1 VSAKPLNIPE
11 SPPAG
16 ATAVPRAVRV
26 DARTELAA
34 AMRLVSVPESEREM
48 AARRLLVAGPRHGV
62 DFHNAWAVFGLGG
75 TVRQVC
81 LAVPGSG
88 RTGMVFMAEP
98 PAGGDP
104 GGAATGLL
112 ERRAC
117 LDAAATDLREL
128 KDASGKR
135 RIMVLQAL
143 PEPREG
149 WSTQACRDAGF
160 IDVGTLTYMR
170 TSTGPA
176 KKYAGVSP
184 TWPAGISVVSVGAL
198 PEPTRDAILIQ
209 ALESTY
215 EQTLD
220 CPELC
225 GLRES
230 HDILD
235 SHRSTGIYDPT
246 MWWVI
251 FEDHAPRGTMLLS
264 KIPEQ
269 GAVELV
275 YLGLAPSIR
284 GKGIARQLMEM
295 AMKTASSSRGGELT
309 CAVDQ
314 RNVPAVHLYE
324 SCGLRAFS
332 QRVALV
338 RPLA

>member
-1 VSAKPLNIPE
+1 MS
-11 SPPAG
+11 
-16 ATAVPRAVRV
+16 
-26 DARTELAA
+26 
-34 AMRLVSVPESEREM
+34 
-48 AARRLLVAGPRHGV
+48 
-62 DFHNAWAVFGLGG
+62 
-75 TVRQVC
+75 
-81 LAVPGSG
+81 
-88 RTGMVFMAEP
+88 EP

-104 GGAATGLL
+104 GGPAVGLA

-128 KDASGKR
+128 KDPGGKR

-143 PEPREG
+143 PEPREA
-149 WSTQACRDAGF
+149 WSTQACRGAGF

-170 TSTGPA
+170 ASTGPA
-176 KKYAGVSP
+176 KKYAGVTPS
-184 TWPAGISVVSVGAL
+184 WPAGISVVSVGAL
-198 PEPTRDAILIQ
+198 PEPTRDAILVQ

-230 HDILD
+230 QDILD
-235 SHRSTGIYDPT
+235 SHRSTGIYDPAT
-246 MWWVI
+246 WWVV

-264 KIPEQ
+264 KVPDQ

-284 GKGIARQLMEM
+284 GKGIARRLMEL
-295 AMKTASSSRGGELT
+295 AMKTASGSRGGELT

-314 RNVPAVHLYE
+314 RNIPAVHLYE